1 MRLQPQAAPKSSQ
14 GFRSRIPGPARLSV
28 ERDKLHHARHR
39 WQPPPLFQR
48 GAHKAITRKQVQIQF
63 FAAILPKTNRALKEE
78 RLQPDFGFPSQSAI
92 HPCCDSDRD
101 TGHTSAIP
109 SIEVTASRSQF
120 RSTALASPAS
130 WHHLNSTT
138 YSSA

>member
-48 GAHKAITRKQVQIQF
+48 GAHKAITRKQVQIQV

-78 RLQPDFGFPSQSAI
+78 RLQPNLGFPSQSAI
-92 HPCCDSDRD
+92 HPFLIRIEIQD
-101 TGHTSAIP
+101 IP
-109 SIEVTASRSQF
+109 VRFSVSRE
-120 RSTALASPAS
+120 PAAGP
-130 WHHLNSTT
+130 
-138 YSSA
+138 SSAPPL